1 MIEHKITPWAKGSAK
16 NAAIYCFEK
25 WKEGFGEKNKEEEN
39 ILQQIRHFFEK
50 NGASRFDFRKDP
62 ESWKIPNR
70 AGFIDENEDG
80 SKKYM
85 VFPNVFKKDV
95 AEGLDYQYTLKILS
109 EKGWLDTGEQKGR
122 YTKKV
127 RIPRVGTSNFY
138 VFNSSI

>member
-1 MIEHKITPWAKGSAK
+1 MTPWAKGSAK

-50 NGASRFDFRKDP
+50 NGASRFDFREEP

-70 AGFIDENEDG
+70 AGFIDEKEDG

-85 VFPNVFKKDV
+85 VFPNVFKKEV
-95 AEGLDYQYTLKILS
+95 AKGLDYQYTLKILS
-109 EKGWLDTGEQKGR
+109 EKGWLDTGGQKGR

-138 VFNSSI
+138 VFNSSIWEE